1 MESEKKHI
9 AQGWLYSIFH
19 LVGMRQSKRLGS
31 VKSSLLTGYRTV
43 RTSTGGGARR
53 CRTCCA
59 AQLLSRSSSS
69 CSPINCRKSHTMWH
83 VSTTALQCIWRRQ
96 NKKWLGHKF
105 TYGAVLNSSKSFF
118 CVSSQV
124 WAKYALF
131 GMFFR
136 QFACMHFQEN
146 FPCNFMFFSGCVLAY
161 GILAKCT

>member
-19 LVGMRQSKRLGS
+19 QVGMRQSKRLGS

-96 NKKWLGHKF
+96 NKKVTRSYVHLW
-105 TYGAVLNSSKSFF
+105 SFPKQLKVF
-118 CVSSQV
+118 FVSQV
-124 WAKYALF
+124 KCELSMPFSDCY
-131 GMFFR
+131 
-136 QFACMHFQEN
+136 FANLHANFEEN